1 MILVVK
7 CANHWIWQGFENVL
21 TRPIT
26 FPSHRD
32 FRVFKINEKCERTW
46 YVCSIEH
53 YKLNSIIGFTC
64 KLVFF
69 LTCASLSNI
78 CRISS
83 RVFIQA
89 PNFEIVGCLN
99 LLILFSIHNGCLY
112 IIEPKRRTFT

>member
-1 MILVVK
+1 M
-7 CANHWIWQGFENVL
+7 L

-26 FPSHRD
+26 FPSNRD
-32 FRVFKINEKCERTW
+32 FRIFNEKCERTW

-53 YKLNSIIGFTC
+53 YKLNSITGF
-64 KLVFF
+64 KLFF
-69 LTCASLSNI
+69 FSTCASLSNV

-112 IIEPKRRTFT
+112 IIEPKRRTLT